1 MKDFIM
7 FLMGVGVLF
16 LIGFSISLYDHI
28 SRLKYIKKKILANY
42 GKEIDLEEVDIKID
56 SVSSYFRNKKIRSA
70 IDDITWNDL
79 NMNDIFKK
87 INNTQSSAGAEV
99 LYDILRN
106 PLYENEKLNKR
117 DKLIE
122 YFRNNEKERKEV
134 QYILG
139 KLGKSKDMYTT
150 SCLFNKLDL
159 SKSKLLKYRI
169 LSLIPLLSLIL
180 VFFNGYFL
188 ILLALSVVYNVYLS
202 QNNKKYEYNIDGFT
216 YIISIVNAA
225 NKIKNMNIEVIKK
238 NLNSIENNLEMVRRI
253 RKKYISSNPNNLMAD
268 INILSEYTKMIALSD
283 LIAYEKV
290 KDTVIKR
297 SDDFKAIYEF
307 VGSIDAII
315 GISSFRDSLKYYSIP
330 NLSNSN
336 YQSENNLEFI
346 DIYHPLIKNPV
357 ENSGDF
363 SQGILLTG
371 SNASG
376 KSTFIKTIAIN
387 AILSQTIYTTCAKGY
402 NSSFFNIY
410 TSMALKDDIFSSE
423 SYYIVEIKSL
433 KRIIDNMN
441 EDTPC
446 LCFVD
451 EILRGTNTI
460 ERISSS
466 CEVLSYL
473 GRSNCI
479 CFAATHDIELTHLL
493 DDLFENYHF
502 EETITNKDIEF
513 DYKLHKGRSQTRNA
527 IKLLE
532 FMGYDENIVLNA
544 NNRAKNFLE
553 TGKWQI
559 LNKENSLNID

>member
-7 FLMGVGVLF
+7 FLVGVGVLF
-16 LIGFSISLYDHI
+16 LIGFSIALYDHI
-28 SRLKYIKKKILANY
+28 SRLKYIKKKIVANY

-56 SVSSYFRNKKIRSA
+56 SVSSYFRNKKIKSA

-79 NMNDIFKK
+79 NMDDIFKK

-150 SCLFNKLDL
+150 GCLFNKLDL
-159 SKSKLLKYRI
+159 SKNRLLQYRI

-180 VFFNGYFL
+180 VFFNRYFL

-202 QNNKKYEYNIDGFT
+202 QNNKKYEYNVDGFT
-216 YIISIVNAA
+216 YIISIVNTA
-225 NKIKNMNIEVIKK
+225 NKIKNMNIEVINKT
-238 NLNSIENNLEMVRRI
+238 LNSIENDLEMVRKI
-253 RKKYISSNPNNLMAD
+253 RKKYINSNPNNLMAD
-268 INILSEYTKMIALSD
+268 INIFIEYTKMIALSD
-283 LIAYEKV
+283 LITYEKV
-290 KDTVIKR
+290 KNTVIKR
-297 SDDFKAIYEF
+297 SDNFKAIYEF

-315 GISSFRDSLKYYSIP
+315 GMSSFRDSLKYYCIP
-330 NLSNSN
+330 KLTKSNSKN
-336 YQSENNLEFI
+336 ENNLEFI

-376 KSTFIKTIAIN
+376 KSTFIKMVAIN
-387 AILSQTIYTTCAKGY
+387 AILSQTIYTACAKNY
-402 NSSFFNIY
+402 KSSFFNIY
-410 TSMALKDDIFSSE
+410 TSMASKDDIFSSE

-441 EDTPC
+441 EDIPC

-493 DDLFENYHF
+493 DDSFENYHF
-502 EETITNKDIEF
+502 EETITNKDIKF

-559 LNKENSLNID
+559 LNKENSLNAD